1 MGKMTRSR
9 LVSSIGVVVALLFVT
24 GCESSLNTWGT
35 TVPMG
40 PKKYPP
46 VSVESVMILF
56 EAPTREYEQ
65 IGLVSSIGGMFA
77 SDGDMFKRMQKEAAQ
92 IGADAIIV
100 RTEKGRGPYEY
111 PKTNAIVIKYK

>member
-1 MGKMTRSR
+1 MKKTSSR
-9 LVSSIGVVVALLFVT
+9 LVFAIAAIVMWLFAT
-24 GCESSLNTWGT
+24 GCSSSLNVWGT

-40 PKKYPP
+40 SKKYQP
-46 VSVESVMILF
+46 VSQESVMILF

-65 IGLVSSIGGMFA
+65 IGLVSSLGGMFA
-77 SDGDMFKRMQKEAAQ
+77 SDGDMYKKMQKEAAQ

-100 RTEKGRGPYEY
+100 RTDTKHGPYEY